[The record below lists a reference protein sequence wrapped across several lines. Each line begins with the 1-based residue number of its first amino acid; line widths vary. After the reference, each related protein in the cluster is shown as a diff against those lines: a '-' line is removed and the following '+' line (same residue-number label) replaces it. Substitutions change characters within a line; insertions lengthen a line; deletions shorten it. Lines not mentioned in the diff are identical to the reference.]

1 MGGLLQPL
9 FFEPTRHL
17 YRLITD
23 ERYRT
28 LSFLESKFLGVP
40 RFTDFRAHAFG
51 WELVIPDS
59 ASFLS
64 GFREIF
70 VERIYAFESESDA
83 PEILDLGANIG
94 LSVLFFKQLY
104 PKAKITALEADSKIF
119 EYLVRNVHGNGFAD
133 VHLLNKAAWHENA
146 TLRFHH
152 EGGDGGYVILTSE
165 PDPVE
170 IEAVDI
176 RELFKGKRYDLVK
189 IDIEGVE
196 GFILPAC
203 REHLGEVKFIF
214 VEYHSR
220 IGQEQRLDRIINI
233 LSDAG
238 FRLHLQSLMN
248 IPTPFIKSKTAS
260 GFDLQLNIFGWKE

>member
-28 LSFLESKFLGVP
+28 LSFLESKFLGGRVSRISGRMP
-40 RFTDFRAHAFG
+40 LDGSWSSR
-51 WELVIPDS
+51 IPHPS
-59 ASFLS
+59 CRGS
-64 GFREIF
+64 GDF